1 MSKRLPKII
10 RRDARVLK
18 AIEFEDGVTIY
29 FEDMRP
35 KAPWVRSHA

>member
-18 AIEFEDGVTIY
+18 AIELEGVTLY

-35 KAPWVRSHA
+35 KVPWVRSHA